1 MNMKNF
7 LKGAFAVAA
16 LAGAQIFAQEAAPEV
31 KEEKVCG
38 LIPDSISLSMQY
50 KSRYIS
56 DGFVVNPDNM
66 LFGSFDLGWD
76 LTSHDGLYV
85 GIWGANDLNRN
96 NADAGIKY
104 EPEEFDYY
112 IGYWYE
118 FGNIPGIESLTLDLS
133 YTYWDYPSR
142 TAGSRRDGKGNKSRD
157 GWSAIGEQQ
166 NTIALDIT
174 AGCLLKPGVTINW
187 DPENEKLYFK
197 LHVGYDYEVEDVK
210 GLSFNTG
217 LSLFIGNGHY
227 VAGKGVKKTWF
238 INDDEEEDS
247 IPDTRSAIT
256 TLIWDVGINYEVNKH
271 FSFGPF
277 ASLNFALDH
286 NVRETWDHNDNSK
299 SGCNTLW
306 GIGGKIKF

>member
-76 LTSHDGLYV
+76 LTSHDGIYV
-85 GIWGANDLNRN
+85 GIWGANDLNRY
-96 NADAGIKY
+96 NADEKVKY

-118 FGNIPGIESLTLDLS
+118 FGDIPGIESLTLDLS

-142 TAGSRRDGKGNKSRD
+142 TELEG
-157 GWSAIGEQQ
+157 IGEQQ

-210 GLSFNTG
+210 GLSFSTG
-217 LSLFIGNGHY
+217 LALFVGNGHY
-227 VAGKGVKKTWF
+227 VAGKGVKKSW
-238 INDDEEEDS
+238 IWDEGDGEDNEPGWADS
-247 IPDTRSAIT
+247 PAKRSAIT
-256 TLIWDVGINYEVNKH
+256 TLIWEVALTYEVNEH

-286 NVRETWDHNDNSK
+286 NVRETWQGYHKAVNSE

-306 GIGGKIKF
+306 GIGGKISF

>member
-16 LAGAQIFAQEAAPEV
+16 LAGAQVFAQEAAPEV
-31 KEEKVCG
+31 KEEKICG

-56 DGFVVNPDNM
+56 DGFVINPDSM

-76 LTSHDGLYV
+76 LTSHDGIYI
-85 GIWGANDLNRN
+85 GIWGANDLNHYN
-96 NADAGIKY
+96 EDSGIKY

-118 FGNIPGIESLTLDLS
+118 FGDIPGIQSLTLDLS

-142 TAGSRRDGKGNKSRD
+142 T
-157 GWSAIGEQQ
+157 GWEGVGEQQ

-174 AGCLLKPGVTINW
+174 AGCFLQPGVTINW

-210 GLSFNTG
+210 GLSLSTG
-217 LSLFIGNGHY
+217 LAMFVGNGHY
-227 VAGKGVKKTWF
+227 VAGKGVMDW
-238 INDDEEEDS
+238 DDDVPVDS
-247 IPDTRSAIT
+247 YDRSAIT
-256 TLIWDVGINYEVNKH
+256 TLIWDVALTYAVNDH
-271 FSFGPF
+271 ISFGPF
-277 ASLNFALDH
+277 ASLNFAVDH
-286 NVRETWDHNDNSK
+286 NVRDTWKANDNSK

-306 GIGGKIKF
+306 GFGGKISF